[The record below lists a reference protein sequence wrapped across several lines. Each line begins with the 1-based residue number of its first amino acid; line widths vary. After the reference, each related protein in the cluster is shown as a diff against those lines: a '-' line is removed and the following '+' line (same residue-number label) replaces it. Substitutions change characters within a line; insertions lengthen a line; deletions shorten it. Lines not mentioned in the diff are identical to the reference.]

1 MIITLAAV
9 LNTSIIKANT
19 YSKLTMCLLLCLA
32 LLDAFSHLI
41 LKQDSEVD
49 TITSF
54 ILEVMRLRCREEK
67 CHVKVTVVDG

>member
-1 MIITLAAV
+1 
-9 LNTSIIKANT
+9 
-19 YSKLTMCLLLCLA
+19 MCLLLCLA

-41 LKQDSEVD
+41 LKQDSGVD

-54 ILEVMRLRCREEK
+54 VLEVMRLRCREEK